1 MQKLY
6 RNCGAGNNAM
16 LRTLLIGKTSRIS
29 DDSVPSFAEITD
41 RTRVNHRERVMLEIL
56 MAHTPLLGL
65 TADVVISL
73 FTGGLPVVTRA
84 ESPLL
89 PVRRLRNKG
98 TVMHFTS
105 RLRRE
110 EYLELRRRKG
120 RDLNF

>member
-6 RNCGAGNNAM
+6 RNYGIGNNAM
-16 LRTLLIGKTSRIS
+16 LRASLIGKTSGTS
-29 DDSVPSFAEITD
+29 DDSVPSFAEIID
-41 RTRVNHRERVMLEIL
+41 RARVTHRERVMLEIL

-120 RDLNF
+120 SDLNF